1 MKHTLV
7 ALVED
12 RPGVLNRIVSLF
24 SRRAFNIES
33 LTVGHTDLA
42 KISRLTLVV
51 DGSDHDV
58 EQVVKQ
64 LYKVV
69 DVLKVSDVSNDKTVI
84 RELALLKVTATRETR
99 SEIMQ
104 IVDIYRAKIVDVS
117 TDSLIVE
124 ITGPEEKI
132 DSLVSLVRPFGIK
145 EMVRTGRVAMV
156 RSMAGTTRAAPQEDT
171 ETPAQVRAKA
181 VARSAAMAAD

>member
-33 LTVGHTDLA
+33 LTVGHTDQPNL
-42 KISRLTLVV
+42 SRMTLVV
-51 DGSDHDV
+51 DGTDHDV

-64 LYKVV
+64 LYKVI
-69 DVLKVSDVSNDKTVI
+69 DVLKVSDVTNEKTI
-84 RELALLKVTATRETR
+84 MRELALIKIAATRESR

-104 IVDIYRAKIVDVS
+104 IVDIYRAKIVDVAS
-117 TDSLIVE
+117 DSVVAE

-132 DSLVSLVRPFGIK
+132 DSFVGLVRPFGIK
-145 EMVRTGRVAMV
+145 ELVRTGRVAMV
-156 RSMAGTTRAAPQEDT
+156 RSAVGVTRTQSDDT

-181 VARSAAMAAD
+181 LARSAAMAAD